1 MSQSLSDLSAGLA
14 PGPAVLFVDD
24 EPALRSL
31 AVATLQLAGY
41 EVLTAADGA
50 EALEVFRVRAADVQ
64 VVILDLTMPGPPADE
79 TLRELRRL
87 QPQVRVLLS
96 SGHSEEE
103 ATQHVAASELVGFL
117 QKPYLPRE
125 LIEKVREICQ

>member
-1 MSQSLSDLSAGLA
+1 MSQSLSDLAA
-14 PGPAVLFVDD
+14 GPAVLFVDD

-64 VVILDLTMPGPPADE
+64 VVILDLTMPGPPVDE
-79 TLRELRRL
+79 TLRELRRM

-103 ATQHVAASELVGFL
+103 ATRHVAASELAGFL

-125 LIEKVREICQ
+125 LIERVRERCQ